1 MKKIIRIFT
10 SRALILSIQVLL
22 SAIFLFIVYETNI
35 IPQKYFMMIAAAFVV
50 LLGIFWLIIQ
60 TGKKKA
66 KDSLANEKGGQS
78 AHLYF
83 RGKTRSCPEKS
94 IKFPT
99 RRPAEAHAAVR
110 HIRRSRP
117 NHQSK

>member
-1 MKKIIRIFT
+1 MALLHACGIWHKKPPFQ
-10 SRALILSIQVLL
+10 SVD
-22 SAIFLFIVYETNI
+22 
-35 IPQKYFMMIAAAFVV
+35 
-50 LLGIFWLIIQ
+50 
-60 TGKKKA
+60 GKKKA

-94 IKFPT
+94 IKCPT

-110 HIRRSRP
+110 HIRRFRP

>member
-35 IPQKYFMMIAAAFVV
+35 IPQKYFMMIAAALVV

-66 KDSLANEKGGQS
+66 KEKG
-78 AHLYF
+78 
-83 RGKTRSCPEKS
+83 KTSKRVIITKIISLLLS
-94 IKFPT
+94 IIFEY
-99 RRPAEAHAAVR
+99 A
-110 HIRRSRP
+110 
-117 NHQSK
+117 